1 MDDDVLE
8 FLIADFSTRPLP
20 SVVPRDVR
28 VPLLRQKATTLV
40 GMRRSGKTYSMF
52 DVMHRLLAAGTPRE
66 RMLYVNLEDERLET
80 PTVRTLDRAL
90 ELFYKRDPRGREERS
105 YLFFDEIQVVDGWER
120 FIRRVLGT
128 EDVQIVISGSSA
140 KLLSTDIATA
150 LRGYALTVEVLP
162 FSLREVMRARSTEPA
177 PAPWPPNA
185 QVRSRAAA
193 ALDSYL
199 LIGGFSEVQEV
210 HPFDR
215 VQLLQ
220 GYVETVML
228 KDVVERHAVT
238 NLTAMRHLVH
248 ALVAA
253 NAGIFSVSSLYG
265 ALISQGF
272 KVSKQTLFDYLGHLT
287 DAYLAFLV
295 SLRSRSEKQ
304 RLVNARKVYLVDPGL
319 AAAMY
324 AGGAVNKGAQLE
336 TFVYLELR
344 RRLGPLASGA
354 VSYYRTRGGQEVD
367 FAVDPVVPR
376 DDSARP
382 AELQLIQVCANL
394 ANPATREREVG
405 ALAVAMDE
413 QGLSEGVMLT
423 LSERETIEVPSGVV
437 RVRPAW
443 EWALETSQCA

>member
-1 MDDDVLE
+1 
-8 FLIADFSTRPLP
+8 
-20 SVVPRDVR
+20 
-28 VPLLRQKATTLV
+28 
-40 GMRRSGKTYSMF
+40 
-52 DVMHRLLAAGTPRE
+52 
-66 RMLYVNLEDERLET
+66 
-80 PTVRTLDRAL
+80 
-90 ELFYKRDPRGREERS
+90 
-105 YLFFDEIQVVDGWER
+105 
-120 FIRRVLGT
+120 
-128 EDVQIVISGSSA
+128 
-140 KLLSTDIATA
+140 
-150 LRGYALTVEVLP
+150 
-162 FSLREVMRARSTEPA
+162 MRARSTEPA
-177 PAPWPPNA
+177 PAPWPPHA

-193 ALDSYL
+193 ALGSYL
-199 LIGGFSEVQEV
+199 LIGGFPEVQEV

-238 NLTAMRHLVH
+238 NMTAMRHLVQ

-304 RLVNARKVYLVDPGL
+304 RLVYARKVHLVDPGL

-344 RRLGPLASGA
+344 RRLGPLA
-354 VSYYRTRGGQEVD
+354 GGN
-367 FAVDPVVPR
+367 
-376 DDSARP
+376 DSSKP
-382 AELQLIQVCANL
+382 AEFQLIQVCANL
-394 ANPATREREVG
+394 ENPATRERELG
-405 ALAVAMDE
+405 ALAAAMDE
-413 QGLSEGVMLT
+413 TGLREGVALT
-423 LSERETIEVPSGVV
+423 LAERETAEVSSGMV

-443 EWALETSQCA
+443 EWALEPTQSV